1 MPGGVATHQCDKS
14 TVPPFRGTWHLHT
27 HARTHARAR
36 ARLREGF
43 FRTLPGGGQHN
54 NALITIWT
62 DVCGKGYF
70 LRGSLAGWGQR
81 TNALTTMG
89 TDVSGNNPKDPLTQR
104 QPNPVRGIP
113 SPCKKALFLKVI
125 GKPPLT
131 HVYKHEL
138 ALSNLATPQRFLE
151 GAVRL

>member
-1 MPGGVATHQCDKS
+1 M
-14 TVPPFRGTWHLHT
+14 
-27 HARTHARAR
+27 
-36 ARLREGF
+36 
-43 FRTLPGGGQHN
+43 
-54 NALITIWT
+54 
-62 DVCGKGYF
+62 
-70 LRGSLAGWGQR
+70 RGSLAGWGQR

-151 GAVRL
+151 GAVRLLTAQTVRKASYGVYIYTIRDPPEKCPLCIRGLTYVMTFWDLQRTIIFISVS